1 MSNYPKA
8 VLIISTSSV
17 EKIGLSNNY
26 ISCIQKRFTE
36 LLTIVCVNP
45 NQTKDFEFQYFGLDG
60 EVNPISG
67 SFEVTKDIVEK
78 LSNEEQKELYKAL
91 HAWGHRIY

>member
-17 EKIGLSNNY
+17 KNASSSDRY
-26 ISCIQKRFTE
+26 ISCIQKQFTE
-36 LLTIVCVNP
+36 LLTILCVNP
-45 NQTKDFEFQYFGLDG
+45 DQTKDFEFQYFGLDG